1 MSTEFSDW
9 GTQTSLI
16 AAISLLKQ
24 QVEGIQDLDKSVE
37 ILIRLLCAV
46 PGWNEKNVQV
56 YQRYMQ
62 F

>member
-1 MSTEFSDW
+1 MKFV
-9 GTQTSLI
+9 
-16 AAISLLKQ
+16 AAIVSFKEQAEALTN
-24 QVEGIQDLDKSVE
+24 LDPSVE

-56 YQRYMQ
+56 